1 MANITLSVQSFL
13 NSATTLSIT
22 IDNAQTVA
30 DLKTAVN
37 GAESTPIVLMNL
49 FFNNTKLTDAT
60 VLSAAGLITGSYVKS
75 SNNLT
80 ETGLWTKQERQD
92 YKLQLAAL
100 RRAATARTS
109 VYDVNKLPNP
119 YNGDETNPDDGATD
133 LVLGRPWS

>member
-1 MANITLSVQSFL
+1 MTNITISVQSFL

-22 IDNAQTVA
+22 IDDAQTVA
-30 DLKTAVN
+30 NLKTAIN
-37 GAESTPIVLMNL
+37 IAEGTPTAIMDL
-49 FFNNTKLTDAT
+49 FFNNVKLADAT
-60 VLSAAGLITGSYVKS
+60 VLSTAGLITGYYIKS

-80 ETGLWTKQERQD
+80 DAGLWTKQERQD

-109 VYDVNKLPNP
+109 TYDINKLPNP
-119 YNGDETNPDDGATD
+119 YNGDETSPDDGATD

>member
-13 NSATTLSIT
+13 NSATELSIT
-22 IDNAQTVA
+22 IDDAQTVA
-30 DLKTAVN
+30 NLKTAIN
-37 GAESTPIVLMNL
+37 GTEGTPTVLMDL
-49 FFNNTKLTDAT
+49 FFNNIKLADAT
-60 VLSAAGLITGSYVKS
+60 VLSAAGLITGSYIKS

-80 ETGLWTKQERQD
+80 DAGLWTKQERQD

-119 YNGDETNPDDGATD
+119 YNGNETSPNDGATN